1 MAWKEFIVRFSIFGR
16 SAVVAVVVTAL
27 FAFFGGAGTASAA
40 PVPAVPALTAP
51 VTGTFTDSSGGVGT
65 VVGTFTPT
73 GFTED
78 GTTALANGV
87 AELTL
92 IDSAGQQVGT
102 ESREVTAPVGIEQVS
117 CEVLD
122 LVLGPLD
129 LDLLGLVVHLDR
141 VHLNIT
147 AEPGPGDL
155 LGNLLCAIVGIPLP
169 GSPAGLQALV
179 ALLNQ
184 ILVLLNA

>member
-1 MAWKEFIVRFSIFGR
+1 MRFNIFGR
-16 SAVVAVVVTAL
+16 SAVVAVAVAAL
-27 FAFFGGAGTASAA
+27 FAPFGGASASAA
-40 PVPAVPALTAP
+40 EAPAAPTLSTP
-51 VTGTFTDSSGGVGT
+51 VTGTFTDPSGGVGT

-78 GTTALANGV
+78 GTTALANGIV
-87 AELTL
+87 DLTL

-102 ESREVTAPVGIEQVS
+102 ESREVTAPVGVAQVS
-117 CEVLD
+117 CEILD

-147 AEPGPGDL
+147 AEPGPGNL

-184 ILVLLNA
+184 ILALLNG